1 MPFPAPRNL
10 PNPGIKPMS
19 PALAGRFFTT
29 EPSGKPYKYNK
40 ILQILL
46 YVFYKEVKGIKK
58 KNIASLYQTYFSFL
72 ALHLLWCI
80 QVNMWYH
87 IFTSI
92 SFISD
97 PPFYG
102 LLCSIF
108 YISIC
113 EKPNIQLYR
122 TLYNTILNQRRN

>member
-1 MPFPAPRNL
+1 MPFPASRNL

-29 EPSGKPYKYNK
+29 KPSGKPYKYNK

-46 YVFYKEVKGIKK
+46 YVFYKEVKRIKK
-58 KNIASLYQTYFSFL
+58 KNTTSLYQTYFSFL
-72 ALHLLWCI
+72 ALHLFLCI
-80 QVNMWYH
+80 QVNKWYH
-87 IFTSI
+87 IFTLI

-97 PPFYG
+97 PPFYV

-113 EKPNIQLYR
+113 EKPNMQLYR